1 MKIVYNKTYEKR
13 LKYWINPKKN
23 IKAELLYRLTRDGEK
38 ISKFHELCDDKGPTL
53 TLFNVENGNK
63 GGIFTPLT
71 WETNT
76 IYKYDE
82 STFMFN
88 LNKNEKYKN
97 IKNKES
103 IYCTESFGPWTI
115 SFGFQ
120 KTMKIIE
127 HRGSNI
133 NKYYERGYEILPNNS
148 TSTKYFNVL
157 EVEVYKIIIEDSN

>member
-1 MKIVYNKTYEKR
+1 MVSKIPNFHC
-13 LKYWINPKKN
+13 N
-23 IKAELLYRLTRDGEK
+23 IFK
-38 ISKFHELCDDKGPTL
+38 IEQFSKFHELCDDKGPTL

-97 IKNKES
+97 IKNSRK
-103 IYCTESFGPWTI
+103 P
-115 SFGFQ
+115 
-120 KTMKIIE
+120 
-127 HRGSNI
+127 
-133 NKYYERGYEILPNNS
+133 
-148 TSTKYFNVL
+148 
-157 EVEVYKIIIEDSN
+157 